1 MRFNPPPGWPPA
13 PAGFVP
19 PAGWRPDP
27 SWPPAPAGWPFW
39 VEDDDPGSASETGAA
54 GTGWAAREASLTAR
68 HAPAQQAP
76 AQQAPAPGAA
86 GQFTGQEAGLGTP
99 DQFLGRAKTS
109 GFAIASFV
117 FGLLGGV
124 LLSVIFGIVA
134 LVRIRRRGQ
143 RGKGFAIAG
152 LALSGAWV
160 LVVGVAIAVLLIEQ
174 PDRSAA
180 TGQIAHQGTASI
192 FSLRPG
198 DCFQN
203 PVGSGELHV
212 GNVTAVPCTTAH
224 NAQVFA
230 IFQLNAAGYPGRAAM
245 LQLADR
251 GCRARVARYVDRS
264 KLTGTMS
271 LHFVFPEPGSWAA
284 GRRSVSCLIVDASKD
299 LTSSLL
305 R

>member
-1 MRFNPPPGWPPA
+1 AWPPA
-13 PAGFVP
+13 PA
-19 PAGWRPDP
+19 D
-27 SWPPAPAGWPFW
+27 WPFW
-39 VEDDDPGSASETGAA
+39 VEDDDRGIAGEAGAA
-54 GTGWAAREASLTAR
+54 GTGWAAPEASLTA
-68 HAPAQQAP
+68 
-76 AQQAPAPGAA
+76 APAPARPAPSRPAPGRPAP
-86 GQFTGQEAGLGTP
+86 GQFTGHAGAGP
-99 DQFLGRAKTS
+99 GAPAQFLGRAKTS

-152 LALSGAWV
+152 LVLSGAWV
-160 LVVGVAIAVLLIEQ
+160 LVVGVAIAVLVIEQ
-174 PDRSAA
+174 PGRSAA

-192 FSLRPG
+192 LSLHSG

-203 PVGSGELHV
+203 PAGSGLIHV
-212 GNVTAVPCTTAH
+212 RNVTAVPCTTAH

-230 IFQLNAAGYPGRAAM
+230 IFEVKAAGYPGHAAM

-251 GCRARVARYVDRS
+251 GCRARIPRYVDRT

-271 LHFVFPEPGSWAA
+271 LHFVFPEPDSWAA
-284 GRRSVSCLIVDASKD
+284 GRRSVSCLIVDSSKD

>member
-1 MRFNPPPGWPPA
+1 
-13 PAGFVP
+13 VP

-27 SWPPAPAGWPFW
+27 AWPPPPADWPFW

-54 GTGWAAREASLTAR
+54 GTGWAAPEAFLR
-68 HAPAQQAP
+68 GQ
-76 AQQAPAPGAA
+76 PAPGTFP
-86 GQFTGQEAGLGTP
+86 GQATP
-99 DQFLGRAKTS
+99 AQFLGRAKTS
-109 GFAIASFV
+109 GFAIAAFV

-160 LVVGVAIAVLLIEQ
+160 LVLGVAIAVLVIEQ
-174 PDRSAA
+174 PDRSAG

-192 FSLRPG
+192 LSLRAG

-203 PVGSGELHV
+203 PAGNGLIHV

-230 IFQLNAAGYPGRAAM
+230 IFEVNAAGYPGHAAM

-251 GCRARVARYVDRS
+251 GCRARIARYVDRS
-264 KLTGTMS
+264 KLIGTMS
-271 LHFVFPEPGSWAA
+271 LHFVFPEPDSWAA
-284 GRRSVSCLIVDASKD
+284 GRRSVSCLIVDSSKD

>member
-1 MRFNPPPGWPPA
+1 MGLRFNPPPGWPPA

-27 SWPPAPAGWPFW
+27 AWPPAPADWPFW
-39 VEDDDPGSASETGAA
+39 VEDDDPGGAGETGAA
-54 GTGWAAREASLTAR
+54 GTGWAEPEPSLRAQP
-68 HAPAQQAP
+68 APAH
-76 AQQAPAPGAA
+76 PAPGHPAP
-86 GQFTGQEAGLGTP
+86 GQFTGQAGPGTHA
-99 DQFLGRAKTS
+99 QFPGRAKTS

-117 FGLLGGV
+117 LGLLSVV
-124 LLSVIFGIVA
+124 LLSVIFGIAA

-160 LVVGVAIAVLLIEQ
+160 LVLGVAIAVVVIEQ

-180 TGQIAHQGTASI
+180 TGQIAHQGTASLL
-192 FSLRPG
+192 SLRPG

-203 PVGSGELHV
+203 PAGNGVIHV
-212 GNVTAVPCTTAH
+212 RNVTAVPCSTAH

-230 IFQLNAAGYPGRAAM
+230 IFPVNAAGYPGRTAM
-245 LQLADR
+245 LRLADR
-251 GCRARVARYVDRS
+251 GCRARIARYVDRT

-271 LHFVFPEPGSWAA
+271 LHFVFPEPDSWAA
-284 GRRSVSCLIVDASKD
+284 GRRSVSCLIVDSSKD

>member
-1 MRFNPPPGWPPA
+1 
-13 PAGFVP
+13 VP

-27 SWPPAPAGWPFW
+27 AWPAPPADWPFW
-39 VEDDDPGSASETGAA
+39 VEDDDPGSASEAGAA
-54 GTGWAAREASLTAR
+54 GTGWAAPGASLR
-68 HAPAQQAP
+68 DQSAPGQ
-76 AQQAPAPGAA
+76 PAPGQFSGQA
-86 GQFTGQEAGLGTP
+86 GAGTP
-99 DQFLGRAKTS
+99 AQFLGRAKTS

-160 LVVGVAIAVLLIEQ
+160 LVLGVAIAVLVIEQ
-174 PDRSAA
+174 PDRSAT

-192 FSLRPG
+192 LSLHPG

-203 PVGSGELHV
+203 PAGNGLIHV
-212 GNVTAVPCTTAH
+212 RNVTAVPCTTAH

-230 IFQLNAAGYPGRAAM
+230 IFEVKAAGYPGHAAM
-245 LQLADR
+245 LQLAER
-251 GCRARVARYVDRS
+251 GCRARIARYVDRS

-271 LHFVFPEPGSWAA
+271 LHFVFPEPDSWAA
-284 GRRSVSCLIVDASKD
+284 GRRSVSCLIVDSSKD